1 MFLWRWKSSIIAR
14 NSIWNILFPDQSI
27 KKGRRGRK
35 RDKETRK
42 NPEKDEHY
50 KENGL
55 VKNTLSLVWNCEFKR
70 SVFWMIVEYR
80 MVFKQIGL
88 IFPILWVQ
96 YKLGRKCVKRHPLFR
111 LIICTL
117 VKIAK
122 EKKNRVYIPRTSE
135 KDFKVWIILAI
146 STVLLQLVYTW
157 YVSQHI
163 QLIDRIKW
171 MSKTREC
178 SIRKRRKKSTV
189 LKINREKWFFKQVQF
204 REAVLCWY
212 TCEIR
217 ISLFR
222 ESV

>member
-1 MFLWRWKSSIIAR
+1 M
-14 NSIWNILFPDQSI
+14 
-27 KKGRRGRK
+27 
-35 RDKETRK
+35 
-42 NPEKDEHY
+42 
-50 KENGL
+50 
-55 VKNTLSLVWNCEFKR
+55 WNCEFKR

-80 MVFKQIGL
+80 MVFKQIGI

-96 YKLGRKCVKRHPLFR
+96 YKIGRKCVKRHPLFR

>member
-35 RDKETRK
+35 REKETRK
-42 NPEKDEHY
+42 KPEKDEHY

-80 MVFKQIGL
+80 MVFKQIGI

-122 EKKNRVYIPRTSE
+122 EKKKPGLY
-135 KDFKVWIILAI
+135 
-146 STVLLQLVYTW
+146 STDV
-157 YVSQHI
+157 
-163 QLIDRIKW
+163 
-171 MSKTREC
+171 
-178 SIRKRRKKSTV
+178 RKRFQSVDHIGNIYGIITVGVHLICKPTHPAYWSNKVNVQNERVLYTQTEEKKHCV
-189 LKINREKWFFKQVQF
+189 ED
-204 REAVLCWY
+204 
-212 TCEIR
+212 
-217 ISLFR
+217 
-222 ESV
+222 